1 MASKYKRY
9 EGRESDFQITLAQ
22 YLDSLGVLWYH
33 CPNGG
38 TRNYKEAA
46 RLKREG
52 VKSGV
57 PDVTICEARHGFHGF
72 YLELK
77 VKYNSTSDNQIEFL
91 QRLEANGYKTAVTK
105 SLDEAIDL
113 IDEYLKPRQYILKVD
128 PDMIDRYHEPWKPF
142 KKRKKSTK

>member
-9 EGRESDFQITLAQ
+9 EGSESDFQKTLAQ

-38 TRNYKEAA
+38 KRNKKEAA

-52 VKSGV
+52 VKKGV
-57 PDVTICEARHGFHGF
+57 LDVTICVANHGFNGF

-77 VKYNSTSDNQIEFL
+77 VDYKKPTDDQKEFMR
-91 QRLEANGYKTAVTK
+91 RLRKNGYKAEWTQ
-105 SLDEAIDL
+105 SLDEAIEL
-113 IDEYLKPRQYILKVD
+113 IDEYLKD
-128 PDMIDRYHEPWKPF
+128 F
-142 KKRKKSTK
+142 KSQ